1 MSEPTEPAPGRVPGV
16 CTWCDEWVR
25 SGVVVGEIERDAGAP
40 YTLVRHPEHVGLAKR
55 ASADR
60 PRTYSG

>member
-1 MSEPTEPAPGRVPGV
+1 MSEQPEPVPDRSPGC
-16 CTWCDEWVR
+16 CTYCGEWTAE
-25 SGVVVGEIERDAGAP
+25 GVVVGEIERDAGAP